1 MRILLTS
8 NPLVG
13 HWLPMLP
20 LARAAQAAGHE
31 VVVAAGPNVVTDIE
45 RRGLTAWAI
54 GPQLETIQAGLRNR
68 PRGAAESDADRTVA
82 DGMAMFADPAV
93 ARAHDLLDRTADWR
107 PNIVVREIYELAGMY
122 VPADLHVLHGLGAH
136 YPNFVA
142 LAQLGLDRVRSSLG
156 DPAWRVPM
164 ADTPYLDPF
173 PAVLQAPDDQ
183 PFTDVI
189 QIRPDAGEVRP
200 GDVLPER
207 VIALP
212 YERTVYLTLG
222 TLFNAAAELPHRWMR
237 SDTCQ

>member
-31 VVVAAGPNVVTDIE
+31 VVVVAGPNVVPDIE

-107 PNIVVREIYELAGMY
+107 PNIVVREIYELAGM
-122 VPADLHVLHGLGAH
+122 GAH

-142 LAQLGLDRVRSSLG
+142 LGSWPWIGSAR
-156 DPAWRVPM
+156 AWVIRRGASRWP
-164 ADTPYLDPF
+164 TPL
-173 PAVLQAPDDQ
+173 
-183 PFTDVI
+183 TST
-189 QIRPDAGEVRP
+189 R
-200 GDVLPER
+200 
-207 VIALP
+207 ALP
-212 YERTVYLTLG
+212 CCRHPMTS
-222 TLFNAAAELPHRWMR
+222 R
-237 SDTCQ
+237 SPT

>member
-31 VVVAAGPNVVTDIE
+31 VVVAAGPNVVPDIE

-54 GPQLETIQAGLRNR
+54 GPQLETIQAGLRDR
-68 PRGAAESDADRTVA
+68 PRAAVESDADRTVA

-142 LAQLGLDRVRSSLG
+142 FAQLVWIGSARAWVIRRGGSRWPTPLTSTRSL
-156 DPAWRVPM
+156 PCCRHPM
-164 ADTPYLDPF
+164 TS
-173 PAVLQAPDDQ
+173 
-183 PFTDVI
+183 
-189 QIRPDAGEVRP
+189 
-200 GDVLPER
+200 
-207 VIALP
+207 
-212 YERTVYLTLG
+212 
-222 TLFNAAAELPHRWMR
+222 R
-237 SDTCQ
+237 SPT